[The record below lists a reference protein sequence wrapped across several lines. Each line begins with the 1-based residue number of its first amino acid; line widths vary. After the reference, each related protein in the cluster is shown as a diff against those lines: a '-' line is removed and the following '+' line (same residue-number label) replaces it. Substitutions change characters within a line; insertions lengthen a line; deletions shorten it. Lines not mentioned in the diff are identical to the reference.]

1 VLLYTRPSSRRAGLG
16 DKAALGDR
24 RGSSKDKT
32 AVTLTTDIL
41 QPHYDKPLHATAHAL
56 GVCATS
62 IKKACRQ
69 LGIANWPYR
78 RIRAA
83 HRELNRMEPLAAT
96 CPRALAR
103 VNVLHDELRVFFPD
117 RRGG

>member
-1 VLLYTRPSSRRAGLG
+1 VLLYTRPSSPRAGLG
-16 DKAALGDR
+16 DKAALGDCC
-24 RGSSKDKT
+24 GSSKDKT
-32 AVTLTTDIL
+32 AVTLTADIL

-69 LGIANWPYR
+69 LGIANWPYW

-83 HRELNRMEPLAAT
+83 HRELNQMEPLAAK

-103 VNVLHDELRVFFPD
+103 VHVLHAELRVLFPE
-117 RRGG
+117 RRGE